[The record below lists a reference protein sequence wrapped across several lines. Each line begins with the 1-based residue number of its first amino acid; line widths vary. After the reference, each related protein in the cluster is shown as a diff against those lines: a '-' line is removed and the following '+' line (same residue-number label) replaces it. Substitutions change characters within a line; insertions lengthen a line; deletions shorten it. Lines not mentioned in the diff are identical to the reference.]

1 MCVQRHHILPT
12 PGVLSLLS
20 SKMAVL
26 CTSSQTFGAK
36 WPPAGH
42 HSGLPQTAP
51 ELRHDP
57 QLDLCDYL
65 AGVLKMEIR
74 KAGAHTL
81 HRVPENSR

>member
-1 MCVQRHHILPT
+1 
-12 PGVLSLLS
+12 
-20 SKMAVL
+20 MAVL

-36 WPPAGH
+36 WPPDGH

-57 QLDLCDYL
+57 QLDLRDHL
-65 AGVLKMEIR
+65 AGVLEMEIR